1 MVPISG
7 PWSALIAL
15 ICINTYIEFTLPPGK
30 KAMAESGIYVLGQ
43 SERAAHRLAIQDE
56 QFAEVSERLL
66 DELDLKPA
74 WRVVEL
80 GCGPGGFSRRILRRL
95 GPNGM
100 LVAVD
105 SSAALLEQAKTA
117 LADSAA
123 GRFQPVC
130 ANIAELGPW
139 IAGADAVVCRTVLH
153 HVSMVELMLG
163 RLRAS
168 VRPGTRVG
176 FIEPD
181 FRGPLGR
188 IGFLEASG
196 QAQMAALRIWAFA
209 INQLYLAR
217 RISPDVGA
225 SLAHTLELAGY
236 RNVRAEWTACPAT
249 ATTLENMAMFY
260 EEVRDKLAEL
270 GILSTEEN
278 DRQRVLLTSLNPQT
292 LPPAWGT
299 YRVTCEA

>member
-1 MVPISG
+1 
-7 PWSALIAL
+7 
-15 ICINTYIEFTLPPGK
+15 
-30 KAMAESGIYVLGQ
+30 MAESGIYVLGQ
-43 SERAAHRLAIQDE
+43 SEKAAHRLAIQDE

-80 GCGPGGFSRRILRRL
+80 GCGPGGFSRRILQRL
-95 GPNGM
+95 GSSGI

-105 SSAALLEQAKTA
+105 SSAALLEQAKSALSATA
-117 LADSAA
+117 R

-139 IAGADAVVCRTVLH
+139 LTGADAVVCRTVLH
-153 HVSMVELMLG
+153 HVPMVELTLG
-163 RLRAS
+163 RLRAA
-168 VRPGTRVG
+168 VRPGTRIG

-188 IGFLEASG
+188 IGYLEATG
-196 QAQMAALRIWAFA
+196 QSQMAALRVWAFA

-225 SLAHTLELAGY
+225 SLARTLELAGY
-236 RNVRAEWTACPAT
+236 QNVRADWTACPAT

-260 EEVRDKLAEL
+260 EEVRDILAEL
-270 GILSTEEN
+270 GILSIEEN
-278 DRQRVLLTSLNPQT
+278 DRQRVLLASLNAES

>member
-1 MVPISG
+1 MEE
-7 PWSALIAL
+7 SAR
-15 ICINTYIEFTLPPGK
+15 
-30 KAMAESGIYVLGQ
+30 YVLGQ

-95 GPNGM
+95 GPNGI

-105 SSAALLEQAKTA
+105 SSAALLEQATSA
-117 LADSAA
+117 LSAIAA
-123 GRFQPVC
+123 GRFEPVC

-139 IAGADAVVCRTVLH
+139 LAGADAVVCRTVLH
-153 HVSMVELMLG
+153 HVPMVELMLG

-168 VRPGTRVG
+168 IRPGTRIG

-188 IGFLEASG
+188 IGYLEATG
-196 QAQMAALRIWAFA
+196 RTEMAALRVWAFA

-217 RISPDVGA
+217 RISPEVGA
-225 SLAHTLELAGY
+225 SLARTLELAGY
-236 RNVRAEWTACPAT
+236 RNVRADWTACPAT

-270 GILSTEEN
+270 GILSVEEN
-278 DRQRVLLTSLNPQT
+278 DRQRALLVSLKPES